1 MDGICIVFYF
11 AFVFFLVNKN
21 GELFAKLEQKVVSN
35 NDRNTNSQPD
45 TKVQLSVDIPSKGI
59 HKSASY
65 TEPPRK
71 RDSKYRGGE
80 FDKKNYVSI
89 KKIFFT
95 FFFTPRS
102 IVYLW
107 KSKQFYFK
115 RLPYFNRRFSYVNKW
130 KT

>member
-1 MDGICIVFYF
+1 MDGIFIVFYF
-11 AFVFFLVNKN
+11 AFFFFFLVNKN

-35 NDRNTNSQPD
+35 NDRKTDSQPD

-71 RDSKYRGGE
+71 RDNKYRGGE

-89 KKIFFT
+89 KNIFFT
-95 FFFTPRS
+95 LRLFMEIETIIFFITNVCRVLIGIFRM
-102 IVYLW
+102 
-107 KSKQFYFK
+107 
-115 RLPYFNRRFSYVNKW
+115 
-130 KT
+130 